1 MGYDDLLVYAQRAV
15 SHLTEGWPLKVAVGG
30 IIALVQFHLELI
42 TLFTILIVID
52 LLTKWLALAY
62 GFLKDEGNEPTIIE
76 SIRAMP
82 AAHRAGVISSRQMK
96 CQFLSKMA
104 VYILLTIASGVA
116 DEMLFAVHRQPML
129 MELCISYLA
138 ASEVLSVV
146 ENLND
151 AGVSILSGLIQ
162 IIKARRNR

>member
-1 MGYDDLLVYAQRAV
+1 MDLNTLFCYAQKVV
-15 SHLTEGWPLKVAVGG
+15 SHLTEGWPFKIAVGG
-30 IIALVQFHLELI
+30 MIALIQFHLELV
-42 TLFTILIVID
+42 TLFSILIVID

-62 GFLKDEGNEPTIIE
+62 GFLKGQEKEPTVID
-76 SIRAMP
+76 SIHAMP

-96 CQFLSKMA
+96 CQFMLKMGLY
-104 VYILLTIASGVA
+104 VLLTIASGVA
-116 DEMLFAVHRQPML
+116 DIIVSTVHHPAVF

-138 ASEVLSVV
+138 ASELLSIV

-151 AGVSILSGLIQ
+151 AGVSVLSGLVQ

>member
-1 MGYDDLLVYAQRAV
+1 MGYDDMLAYAQRAA
-15 SHLTEGWPLKVAVGG
+15 SHLTECWPVKVAVGG

-42 TLFTILIVID
+42 TLFTVLIVID
-52 LLTKWLALAY
+52 LFTKWLSLSY
-62 GFLKDEGNEPTIIE
+62 GYLKTEDKEPTVID

-82 AAHRAGVISSRQMK
+82 AAHRAGVISSKQMK
-96 CQFLSKMA
+96 YQFVSKMA
-104 VYILLTIASGVA
+104 VYIMLTIASGVA
-116 DEMLFAVHRQPML
+116 DEMLFAVHRDPML

-151 AGVSILSGLIQ
+151 TGVSILSGLIQ
-162 IIKARRNR
+162 IIKSRRNR